1 MAKAIV
7 LMEQM
12 APWSLFAL
20 GFAFRFKSGGGVI
33 RLTDFKSM
41 VGHRIRVARADARM
55 SQEEL
60 AKTAGVSAARIKNYE
75 NGESCPLLQTA
86 VVIAEA
92 LGITV
97 NDLCGIPKS
106 VA

>member
-1 MAKAIV
+1 M
-7 LMEQM
+7 
-12 APWSLFAL
+12 S
-20 GFAFRFKSGGGVI
+20 

-41 VGHRIRVARADARM
+41 VGHRIRVARAEARM

-60 AKTAGVSAARIKNYE
+60 AKAAGVSAASIKNYE
-75 NGESCPLLQTA
+75 SGESCPLLQTA

-92 LGITV
+92 LGVTV

-106 VA
+106 AA